1 MFTELGQ
8 YKISKREF
16 IKHMNKYNRSLKILK
31 SRVCNDFCEQ
41 CPEKENKG
49 CKYLVREAITI
60 ASIKYGRVSKK
71 RVNEFNCP
79 YNTERLV
86 YGK

>member
-8 YKISKREF
+8 YKIPKQEFVKR
-16 IKHMNKYNRSLKILK
+16 MNKYIRSLRILK
-31 SRVCNDFCEQ
+31 TRICNDFCEQ

-49 CKYLVREAITI
+49 CKHLQREAMVI
-60 ASIKYGRVSKK
+60 ASIKYGRASKK

-79 YNTERLV
+79 FNTERLV

>member
-1 MFTELGQ
+1 MLIELGQ
-8 YKISKREF
+8 YKIPKQEFVKR
-16 IKHMNKYNRSLKILK
+16 MNKYVRSLRILK
-31 SRVCNDFCEQ
+31 SRVCNDFCER
-41 CPEKENKG
+41 CPERENKG
-49 CKYLVREAITI
+49 CKHLQREAIVI